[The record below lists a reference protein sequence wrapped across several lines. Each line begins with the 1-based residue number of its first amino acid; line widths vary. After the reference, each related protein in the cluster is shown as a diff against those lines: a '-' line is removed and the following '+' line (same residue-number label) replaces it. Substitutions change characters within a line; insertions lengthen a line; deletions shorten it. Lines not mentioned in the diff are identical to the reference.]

1 MKRPRCPRCNGL
13 LMPEL
18 ELGGR
23 LASVGCVNCGERIF
37 RGFRRRRAGE
47 SERNAHKQAGRPANV
62 ISGKIA
68 Y

>member
-1 MKRPRCPRCNGL
+1 
-13 LMPEL
+13 MPEL

-47 SERNAHKQAGRPANV
+47 AERNAHKQAGRPANV
-62 ISGKIA
+62 ISGKITF
-68 Y
+68 